1 VSASG
6 QTDRARDPATWPSL
20 GVVVPIYN
28 ESASI
33 ERACR
38 EVVDA
43 AGQYRGRAVVIAV
56 DDGSADDSAEIVGR
70 LASELPG
77 LELVR
82 HEQNAGYGAALRTGA
97 QRARELGLDYVAFI
111 DSDLT
116 NPPSDLQKIGRLA
129 EQGHP
134 YIKAS
139 RFVPGGDMSAVPFSR
154 RIVSRAGNVV
164 AQALFGTRVRDVT
177 NGFRAGR
184 TELICSWPTR
194 ERTFA
199 VIVEEFAYAQR
210 GGILPVEFPT
220 TLSSR
225 SGEQRGSAFS
235 YSPSLIRSYLRYPL
249 RAFLGRIHLTN
260 RS

>member
-1 VSASG
+1 VSSE
-6 QTDRARDPATWPSL
+6 DSWPSL

-28 ESASI
+28 EAASI

-43 AGQYRGRAVVIAV
+43 VRRYRGRALVIAV
-56 DDGSADDSAEIVGR
+56 DDGSADDSAEIVER
-70 LASELPG
+70 LTAELPG

-97 QRARELGLDYVAFI
+97 RRAQELKLDYVAFI

-116 NPPSDLQKIGRLA
+116 NPPSDLVKIGELA
-129 EQGHP
+129 AQGHP

-139 RFVPGGDMSAVPFSR
+139 RFVPGGDMSAVPFAR
-154 RIVSRAGNVV
+154 RIVSRTGNIV
-164 AQALFGTRVRDVT
+164 ASALFGTRVRDVT

-184 TELICSWPTR
+184 TDLICSWPTT

-210 GGILPVEFPT
+210 DGIVPVEFPT
-220 TLSSR
+220 SLSSR
-225 SGEQRGSAFS
+225 TGQQRGSAFS
-235 YSPSLIRSYLRYPL
+235 YSPELIRSYLRYPM
-249 RAFLGRIHLTN
+249 RAFLGRMHLTK
-260 RS
+260 